1 MELKNIISE
10 TLNEIEKMAKTID
23 NGFNTAQKTPS
34 FFKTPPHLQNT
45 PNPKNANAPL
55 ESKNA
60 AKIETQEKI
69 TEEKEE
75 ELKEIITE
83 EIVQEKITEEKE
95 EELKEIIT
103 EEIVQE
109 KITEEKEEESKE
121 IITEEITP
129 KTPTQ
134 ETPTQ
139 VLIPNERV
147 FLKGLLERTLVL
159 FKGMQALEEKEVL
172 KRLDLVARFL
182 QYQLSV
188 LEKRLESLEREN
200 TE

>member
-10 TLNEIEKMAKTID
+10 TLNEIEKMAQTID
-23 NGFNTAQKTPS
+23 DGVAQKTPS
-34 FFKTPPHLQNT
+34 FFKTPSHLQNT
-45 PNPKNANAPL
+45 PL
-55 ESKNA
+55 EPKNA

-69 TEEKEE
+69 TEENTEEKEE
-75 ELKEIITE
+75 AQEIITE
-83 EIVQEKITEEKE
+83 ETA
-95 EELKEIIT
+95 
-103 EEIVQE
+103 
-109 KITEEKEEESKE
+109 
-121 IITEEITP
+121 
-129 KTPTQ
+129 Q

-139 VLIPNERV
+139 VLISNERV
-147 FLKGLLERTLVL
+147 FLKNLLERTLVL
-159 FKGMQALEEKEVL
+159 FKGMQALEEKDAL

>member
-1 MELKNIISE
+1 MAGRMELKNIISE

-23 NGFNTAQKTPS
+23 DGFNTVQKTPS

-75 ELKEIITE
+75 E
-83 EIVQEKITEEKE
+83 
-95 EELKEIIT
+95 
-103 EEIVQE
+103 
-109 KITEEKEEESKE
+109 SKE
-121 IITEEITP
+121 IITEEITQE
-129 KTPTQ
+129 TPTQ
-134 ETPTQ
+134 ENPTQ

-147 FLKGLLERTLVL
+147 FLKNLLERTLVL
-159 FKGMQALEEKEVL
+159 LKGMQALEEKEAM

-188 LEKRLESLEREN
+188 LEKRLESLE
-200 TE
+200 

>member
-1 MELKNIISE
+1 MAGRMELKNIISE

-23 NGFNTAQKTPS
+23 DGFNTVQKTPS
-34 FFKTPPHLQNT
+34 FFKTPPNLQNT
-45 PNPKNANAPL
+45 PNPKNANTPL
-55 ESKNA
+55 EPKNA

-75 ELKEIITE
+75 AKEIITE
-83 EIVQEKITEEKE
+83 EIAQEN
-95 EELKEIIT
+95 
-103 EEIVQE
+103 
-109 KITEEKEEESKE
+109 
-121 IITEEITP
+121 
-129 KTPTQ
+129 PTQ
-134 ETPTQ
+134 AP
-139 VLIPNERV
+139 ISSERV
-147 FLKGLLERTLVL
+147 FLKNLLERTLVL
-159 FKGMQALEEKEVL
+159 LKGMQALEEKEAM

>member
-23 NGFNTAQKTPS
+23 NGFDVVQKTPS
-34 FFKTPPHLQNT
+34 FFKTPPYLQNT
-45 PNPKNANAPL
+45 PLEPKNAT
-55 ESKNA
+55 
-60 AKIETQEKI
+60 KIETQEKI

-75 ELKEIITE
+75 E
-83 EIVQEKITEEKE
+83 KE
-95 EELKEIIT
+95 EEAKGII
-103 EEIVQE
+103 I
-109 KITEEKEEESKE
+109 
-121 IITEEITP
+121 EEITP

-134 ETPTQ
+134 APISSEK
-139 VLIPNERV
+139 V
-147 FLKGLLERTLVL
+147 FLKNLLERTLVL
-159 FKGMQALEEKEVL
+159 FQGMQALEEKEAL
-172 KRLDLVARFL
+172 ERLDLVARFL

>member
-23 NGFNTAQKTPS
+23 DGFNTAQKTPS

-45 PNPKNANAPL
+45 PNPKNANTPL
-55 ESKNA
+55 EPKNA

-83 EIVQEKITEEKE
+83 EI
-95 EELKEIIT
+95 
-103 EEIVQE
+103 
-109 KITEEKEEESKE
+109 
-121 IITEEITP
+121 TP
-129 KTPTQ
+129 KTPTQENPTQ

-139 VLIPNERV
+139 VLIPNEKV

-159 FKGMQALEEKEVL
+159 FKGMQALEEKEAL

-182 QYQLSV
+182 QYQLST

>member
-1 MELKNIISE
+1 MAGRMELKNIISE

-23 NGFNTAQKTPS
+23 DGFDTAQKTPS

-45 PNPKNANAPL
+45 PKNANTPL

-75 ELKEIITE
+75 EAKEIITE
-83 EIVQEKITEEKE
+83 EIAQEN
-95 EELKEIIT
+95 
-103 EEIVQE
+103 
-109 KITEEKEEESKE
+109 
-121 IITEEITP
+121 
-129 KTPTQ
+129 PTQ
-134 ETPTQ
+134 A
-139 VLIPNERV
+139 LIPNERV

-159 FKGMQALEEKEVL
+159 FKGMQALEEKEAL

-188 LEKRLESLEREN
+188 LEKRLESLEKEN

>member
-23 NGFNTAQKTPS
+23 NNFDAAQKTPS
-34 FFKTPPHLQNT
+34 FFKTPPNLQNT
-45 PNPKNANAPL
+45 PNPQNTPL
-55 ESKNA
+55 EPKNA

-75 ELKEIITE
+75 EAA
-83 EIVQEKITEEKE
+83 
-95 EELKEIIT
+95 
-103 EEIVQE
+103 
-109 KITEEKEEESKE
+109 E
-121 IITEEITP
+121 IITEEIT
-129 KTPTQ
+129 Q
-134 ETPTQ
+134 ENPTQ
-139 VLIPNERV
+139 VLISNERV

-159 FKGMQALEEKEVL
+159 LKGMQALEEKEAL

>member
-1 MELKNIISE
+1 MAGRMELKNIISE

-23 NGFNTAQKTPS
+23 NNFDAAQKTPS
-34 FFKTPPHLQNT
+34 FFKTPPCLQNT
-45 PNPKNANAPL
+45 KNAETPPMSNTEPKNTT
-55 ESKNA
+55 
-60 AKIETQEKI
+60 KIETQEKI

-75 ELKEIITE
+75 EAP
-83 EIVQEKITEEKE
+83 
-95 EELKEIIT
+95 
-103 EEIVQE
+103 
-109 KITEEKEEESKE
+109 E
-121 IITEEITP
+121 IITEEIT
-129 KTPTQ
+129 Q

-139 VLIPNERV
+139 APIPNERV
-147 FLKGLLERTLVL
+147 FLKNLLERTLVL
-159 FKGMQALEEKEVL
+159 FKGMQALEQKDAL

>member
-1 MELKNIISE
+1 MAGRMELKNIISE

-23 NGFNTAQKTPS
+23 DGFDRAQKTPS

-55 ESKNA
+55 EPKNA

-83 EIVQEKITEEKE
+83 EITQEN
-95 EELKEIIT
+95 
-103 EEIVQE
+103 
-109 KITEEKEEESKE
+109 
-121 IITEEITP
+121 
-129 KTPTQ
+129 PTQ
-134 ETPTQ
+134 A
-139 VLIPNERV
+139 LIPNERV

-159 FKGMQALEEKEVL
+159 FKGMQALEEKEAL
-172 KRLDLVARFL
+172 KRLDLVVRFL

>member
-1 MELKNIISE
+1 MAGRMELKNIISE

-23 NGFNTAQKTPS
+23 DGFNTVQKTPS

-75 ELKEIITE
+75 E
-83 EIVQEKITEEKE
+83 
-95 EELKEIIT
+95 
-103 EEIVQE
+103 
-109 KITEEKEEESKE
+109 SKE
-121 IITEEITP
+121 IIIKEI
-129 KTPTQ
+129 TQ

-147 FLKGLLERTLVL
+147 FLKNLLERTLVL
-159 FKGMQALEEKEVL
+159 LKGMQALEEKEAM

-182 QYQLSV
+182 QYQLSA

>member
-23 NGFNTAQKTPS
+23 DGFDRTQKTLS

-45 PNPKNANAPL
+45 PNPKNANTPL
-55 ESKNA
+55 EPKNA

-69 TEEKEE
+69 TEEN
-75 ELKEIITE
+75 
-83 EIVQEKITEEKE
+83 TEEKE
-95 EELKEIIT
+95 EEA
-103 EEIVQE
+103 
-109 KITEEKEEESKE
+109 KE
-121 IITEEITP
+121 IITEEITQEN
-129 KTPTQ
+129 PTQ
-134 ETPTQ
+134 ENPTQ
-139 VLIPNERV
+139 ALIPNERV

-159 FKGMQALEEKEVL
+159 FKGMQALEEKEAM
-172 KRLDLVARFL
+172 KRLDLVVRFL
-182 QYQLSV
+182 QYQLSA

>member
-1 MELKNIISE
+1 MAGRMELKNIISE

-23 NGFNTAQKTPS
+23 NNFDAAQKTPS
-34 FFKTPPHLQNT
+34 FFKTPPYLQNT
-45 PNPKNANAPL
+45 KNAETPPMSNTEP
-55 ESKNA
+55 KNA

-69 TEEKEE
+69 TEEN
-75 ELKEIITE
+75 
-83 EIVQEKITEEKE
+83 TEEKE
-95 EELKEIIT
+95 EA
-103 EEIVQE
+103 Q
-109 KITEEKEEESKE
+109 E

-129 KTPTQ
+129 KNPA
-134 ETPTQ
+134 Q
-139 VLIPNERV
+139 VLISNERV
-147 FLKGLLERTLVL
+147 FLKNLLERTLVL
-159 FKGMQALEEKEVL
+159 FQGMQALEEKEAM

>member
-1 MELKNIISE
+1 MAGRMELKNIISE
-10 TLNEIEKMAKTID
+10 TLSEIEKMAKTID
-23 NGFNTAQKTPS
+23 DGFNTAQKTPS

-45 PNPKNANAPL
+45 PNPKNANTPL

-69 TEEKEE
+69 TEEN
-75 ELKEIITE
+75 
-83 EIVQEKITEEKE
+83 TEEKE
-95 EELKEIIT
+95 EA
-103 EEIVQE
+103 Q
-109 KITEEKEEESKE
+109 E

-129 KTPTQ
+129 QTPKQ
-134 ETPTQ
+134 AP
-139 VLIPNERV
+139 ISNERV
-147 FLKGLLERTLVL
+147 FLKSLLERTLVL
-159 FKGMQALEEKEVL
+159 LKGMQALEEKDAL

>member
-1 MELKNIISE
+1 MAGRMELKNIISE

-23 NGFNTAQKTPS
+23 DGFNTAQKTPS
-34 FFKTPPHLQNT
+34 FFKTPPNLQNT
-45 PNPKNANAPL
+45 PNSQNANTPL
-55 ESKNA
+55 EPKNA

-75 ELKEIITE
+75 A
-83 EIVQEKITEEKE
+83 
-95 EELKEIIT
+95 
-103 EEIVQE
+103 
-109 KITEEKEEESKE
+109 KE
-121 IITEEITP
+121 IITEEIT
-129 KTPTQ
+129 Q
-134 ETPTQ
+134 ENPTQ
-139 VLIPNERV
+139 VLISNERV

-159 FKGMQALEEKEVL
+159 FQGMQALEEKEAM

-182 QYQLSV
+182 QYQLST

>member
-1 MELKNIISE
+1 MAGRMELKNIISE

-23 NGFNTAQKTPS
+23 DGFNTAQKTPS
-34 FFKTPPHLQNT
+34 FFKTSSHLQNT
-45 PNPKNANAPL
+45 PNPQNANTPL

-75 ELKEIITE
+75 EAPEIITE
-83 EIVQEKITEEKE
+83 EIA
-95 EELKEIIT
+95 
-103 EEIVQE
+103 
-109 KITEEKEEESKE
+109 
-121 IITEEITP
+121 
-129 KTPTQ
+129 Q
-134 ETPTQ
+134 ETPMQ

-159 FKGMQALEEKEVL
+159 FKGMQALEEKDAL
-172 KRLDLVARFL
+172 KRLDLMARFL

>member
-23 NGFNTAQKTPS
+23 DGFDRAQKTLS

-45 PNPKNANAPL
+45 PKNANAPL
-55 ESKNA
+55 EPKNA
-60 AKIETQEKI
+60 TKIETQEKI

-75 ELKEIITE
+75 EVPEIITE
-83 EIVQEKITEEKE
+83 EIVQEN
-95 EELKEIIT
+95 
-103 EEIVQE
+103 
-109 KITEEKEEESKE
+109 
-121 IITEEITP
+121 
-129 KTPTQ
+129 PTQ
-134 ETPTQ
+134 A
-139 VLIPNERV
+139 LIPNERV

-159 FKGMQALEEKEVL
+159 LKGMQALEEKEAL

-182 QYQLSV
+182 QYQLSA

>member
-10 TLNEIEKMAKTID
+10 TLSEIEKMAKTID
-23 NGFNTAQKTPS
+23 DGFDRVQKTPS

-55 ESKNA
+55 EPKNA
-60 AKIETQEKI
+60 AKIET
-69 TEEKEE
+69 
-75 ELKEIITE
+75 
-83 EIVQEKITEEKE
+83 
-95 EELKEIIT
+95 
-103 EEIVQE
+103 QE

-139 VLIPNERV
+139 ALIPNERV
-147 FLKGLLERTLVL
+147 FLKNLLERTLVL
-159 FKGMQALEEKEVL
+159 FKGMQALEEKEAL

-182 QYQLSV
+182 QYQLSA

>member
-23 NGFNTAQKTPS
+23 DGFDRVQKTPS

-45 PNPKNANAPL
+45 PNPKNVNAPL
-55 ESKNA
+55 EPKNA

-75 ELKEIITE
+75 EIPKIITE
-83 EIVQEKITEEKE
+83 EIAQEN
-95 EELKEIIT
+95 
-103 EEIVQE
+103 
-109 KITEEKEEESKE
+109 
-121 IITEEITP
+121 
-129 KTPTQ
+129 
-134 ETPTQ
+134 PTQ

-159 FKGMQALEEKEVL
+159 FKGMQALEEKEAL
-172 KRLDLVARFL
+172 KRLDLVVRFL
-182 QYQLSV
+182 QYQLSA

>member
-10 TLNEIEKMAKTID
+10 TLSEIEKMAKTID
-23 NGFNTAQKTPS
+23 DGFDRTQKTPS

-45 PNPKNANAPL
+45 PNPKNANTPL

-75 ELKEIITE
+75 
-83 EIVQEKITEEKE
+83 
-95 EELKEIIT
+95 
-103 EEIVQE
+103 
-109 KITEEKEEESKE
+109 SKE
-121 IITEEITP
+121 IITKEI
-129 KTPTQ
+129 TQ

-139 VLIPNERV
+139 APILNERV

-159 FKGMQALEEKEVL
+159 FKGMQALEEKEAL
-172 KRLDLVARFL
+172 KRLDLVVRFL
-182 QYQLSV
+182 QYQLSA

>member
-1 MELKNIISE
+1 MAGRMELKNIISE

-23 NGFNTAQKTPS
+23 DGFNTAQKTPS

-45 PNPKNANAPL
+45 PNPKNANTPL
-55 ESKNA
+55 EPKNA

-75 ELKEIITE
+75 EAKEIITE
-83 EIVQEKITEEKE
+83 EIVQE
-95 EELKEIIT
+95 
-103 EEIVQE
+103 
-109 KITEEKEEESKE
+109 
-121 IITEEITP
+121 
-129 KTPTQ
+129 TPTQ
-134 ETPTQ
+134 AP
-139 VLIPNERV
+139 IPNERV

-159 FKGMQALEEKEVL
+159 FKGMQALEEKEAM

-182 QYQLSV
+182 QYQLSA

>member
-1 MELKNIISE
+1 MAGRMELKNIISE

-23 NGFNTAQKTPS
+23 DGFDRAQKTPS

-45 PNPKNANAPL
+45 PNPKNANTPL
-55 ESKNA
+55 EPKNA
-60 AKIETQEKI
+60 TKIET
-69 TEEKEE
+69 
-75 ELKEIITE
+75 
-83 EIVQEKITEEKE
+83 
-95 EELKEIIT
+95 
-103 EEIVQE
+103 QE

-121 IITEEITP
+121 IITEEIAQEN
-129 KTPTQ
+129 PTQ
-134 ETPTQ
+134 AP
-139 VLIPNERV
+139 IPNERV

-159 FKGMQALEEKEVL
+159 FKGMQALEEKEAL

-182 QYQLSV
+182 QYQLSA

>member
-10 TLNEIEKMAKTID
+10 TLSEIEKMAKTID
-23 NGFNTAQKTPS
+23 DGFDRVQKTPS

-55 ESKNA
+55 EPKNA

-83 EIVQEKITEEKE
+83 EI
-95 EELKEIIT
+95 
-103 EEIVQE
+103 
-109 KITEEKEEESKE
+109 
-121 IITEEITP
+121 TP
-129 KTPTQ
+129 KTPTPKN
-134 ETPTQ
+134 PTQ
-139 VLIPNERV
+139 ALIPNERV
-147 FLKGLLERTLVL
+147 FLKNLLERTLVL
-159 FKGMQALEEKEVL
+159 FKGMQALEEKEAL

-182 QYQLSV
+182 QYQLSA

>member
-1 MELKNIISE
+1 MAGRMELKNIISE

-23 NGFNTAQKTPS
+23 NNFDAAQKTPS

-45 PNPKNANAPL
+45 PNPKNANTPL

-69 TEEKEE
+69 AEENTEEKEE
-75 ELKEIITE
+75 EALEIITE
-83 EIVQEKITEEKE
+83 EIAQEN
-95 EELKEIIT
+95 
-103 EEIVQE
+103 
-109 KITEEKEEESKE
+109 
-121 IITEEITP
+121 P
-129 KTPTQ
+129 A
-134 ETPTQ
+134 Q
-139 VLIPNERV
+139 VLISNERV
-147 FLKGLLERTLVL
+147 FLKSLLERTLVL
-159 FKGMQALEEKEVL
+159 FQGMQALEEKEAL

>member
-23 NGFNTAQKTPS
+23 DGFNTAQKTPS
-34 FFKTPPHLQNT
+34 FFKTPPNLQNT
-45 PNPKNANAPL
+45 PNPKNANTPL

-75 ELKEIITE
+75 EETPEIIIE
-83 EIVQEKITEEKE
+83 EIAQEN
-95 EELKEIIT
+95 
-103 EEIVQE
+103 
-109 KITEEKEEESKE
+109 
-121 IITEEITP
+121 
-129 KTPTQ
+129 
-134 ETPTQ
+134 PTQ
-139 VLIPNERV
+139 VLISNERV
-147 FLKGLLERTLVL
+147 FLKNLLERTLVL
-159 FKGMQALEEKEVL
+159 FKGMQALEEKEAM

>member
-1 MELKNIISE
+1 MAGRMELKNIISE

-23 NGFNTAQKTPS
+23 DGFNTAQKTPS
-34 FFKTPPHLQNT
+34 FFKTPPNLQNT
-45 PNPKNANAPL
+45 PL
-55 ESKNA
+55 EPKNA

-69 TEEKEE
+69 AEEKEE
-75 ELKEIITE
+75 EA
-83 EIVQEKITEEKE
+83 Q
-95 EELKEIIT
+95 
-103 EEIVQE
+103 
-109 KITEEKEEESKE
+109 E
-121 IITEEITP
+121 IITEEIT
-129 KTPTQ
+129 Q
-134 ETPTQ
+134 ETPAQ

-147 FLKGLLERTLVL
+147 FLKNLLERTLVL
-159 FKGMQALEEKEVL
+159 LKGMQALEEKEAM

>member
-1 MELKNIISE
+1 MAGRMELKNIISE

-23 NGFNTAQKTPS
+23 DGFNTAQKTPS

-45 PNPKNANAPL
+45 PNPKNANTPL
-55 ESKNA
+55 EPKNA

-75 ELKEIITE
+75 EAPEIITE
-83 EIVQEKITEEKE
+83 EIVQE
-95 EELKEIIT
+95 
-103 EEIVQE
+103 
-109 KITEEKEEESKE
+109 
-121 IITEEITP
+121 
-129 KTPTQ
+129 TPTQ
-134 ETPTQ
+134 A
-139 VLIPNERV
+139 LIPNERV

-159 FKGMQALEEKEVL
+159 FKGMQALEEKEAL

>member
-23 NGFNTAQKTPS
+23 NGFDRTQKMPS

-55 ESKNA
+55 EPKNA
-60 AKIETQEKI
+60 TKIETQEKI

-83 EIVQEKITEEKE
+83 EI
-95 EELKEIIT
+95 
-103 EEIVQE
+103 
-109 KITEEKEEESKE
+109 
-121 IITEEITP
+121 
-129 KTPTQ
+129 TQ

-139 VLIPNERV
+139 ALIPNERV

-159 FKGMQALEEKEVL
+159 FKGMQALEEKEAL

-182 QYQLSV
+182 QYQLSA

>member
-23 NGFNTAQKTPS
+23 DGFDRAQKTPS

-45 PNPKNANAPL
+45 PNPKNANTPL
-55 ESKNA
+55 EPKNA

-69 TEEKEE
+69 TEENTEEKEE
-75 ELKEIITE
+75 EAPEIITE
-83 EIVQEKITEEKE
+83 EIAQEN
-95 EELKEIIT
+95 
-103 EEIVQE
+103 
-109 KITEEKEEESKE
+109 
-121 IITEEITP
+121 
-129 KTPTQ
+129 PTQ
-134 ETPTQ
+134 AP
-139 VLIPNERV
+139 IPNERV

-159 FKGMQALEEKEVL
+159 FKGMQALEEKEAL

-182 QYQLSV
+182 QYQLSA

>member
-1 MELKNIISE
+1 MAGRMELKNIISE

-23 NGFNTAQKTPS
+23 DGFNTAQKTPS

-45 PNPKNANAPL
+45 PNPKNANTPL

-75 ELKEIITE
+75 KAPEIITE
-83 EIVQEKITEEKE
+83 EIAQEN
-95 EELKEIIT
+95 
-103 EEIVQE
+103 
-109 KITEEKEEESKE
+109 
-121 IITEEITP
+121 
-129 KTPTQ
+129 
-134 ETPTQ
+134 PTQ
-139 VLIPNERV
+139 VPISNERV

-159 FKGMQALEEKEVL
+159 FKGMQALEEKEAM

>member
-1 MELKNIISE
+1 MAGRMELKNIISE

-23 NGFNTAQKTPS
+23 NNFDAAQKTPS

-45 PNPKNANAPL
+45 PNPQNTPL
-55 ESKNA
+55 EPKNA

-69 TEEKEE
+69 TEE
-75 ELKEIITE
+75 ITE
-83 EIVQEKITEEKE
+83 ENTEENTEEKE
-95 EELKEIIT
+95 EETKGIT
-103 EEIVQE
+103 IEEI
-109 KITEEKEEESKE
+109 
-121 IITEEITP
+121 
-129 KTPTQ
+129 TQ

-139 VLIPNERV
+139 VLISNERV
-147 FLKGLLERTLVL
+147 FLKNLLERTLVL
-159 FKGMQALEEKEVL
+159 LKGMQALEEKEAL

>member
-1 MELKNIISE
+1 MAGRMELKNIISE

-23 NGFNTAQKTPS
+23 DGFDTAQKTPS

-45 PNPKNANAPL
+45 PL
-55 ESKNA
+55 EPKNA
-60 AKIETQEKI
+60 AKIET
-69 TEEKEE
+69 
-75 ELKEIITE
+75 
-83 EIVQEKITEEKE
+83 
-95 EELKEIIT
+95 
-103 EEIVQE
+103 QE

-121 IITEEITP
+121 IITEEIAQ
-129 KTPTQ
+129 KNPTQ
-134 ETPTQ
+134 A
-139 VLIPNERV
+139 LIPNERV

-159 FKGMQALEEKEVL
+159 FKGMQALEEKEAL

-182 QYQLSV
+182 QYQLSA

>member
-1 MELKNIISE
+1 MAGRMELKNIISE

-23 NGFNTAQKTPS
+23 DGFNTAQKTPS

-55 ESKNA
+55 EPKNA

-83 EIVQEKITEEKE
+83 EI
-95 EELKEIIT
+95 
-103 EEIVQE
+103 
-109 KITEEKEEESKE
+109 
-121 IITEEITP
+121 
-129 KTPTQ
+129 TQ

-159 FKGMQALEEKEVL
+159 FKGMQALEEKEAL
-172 KRLDLVARFL
+172 KRLDLVVRFL
-182 QYQLSV
+182 QYQLSA
-188 LEKRLESLEREN
+188 LEKRLESLERED
-200 TE
+200 TK